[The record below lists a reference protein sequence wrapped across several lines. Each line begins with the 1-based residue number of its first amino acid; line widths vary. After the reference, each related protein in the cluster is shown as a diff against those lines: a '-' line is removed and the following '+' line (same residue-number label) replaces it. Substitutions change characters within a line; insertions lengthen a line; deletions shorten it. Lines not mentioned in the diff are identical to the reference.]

1 MISARGEDRMRSI
14 ERGRRAAATVI
25 AACLIGGAAGW
36 PNRSAAEGALAVGL
50 PADVAKDG
58 FAFGYAL
65 EKSSA
70 EEARA
75 AALADC
81 RAESPGVDKRAQALC
96 APAGSFRN
104 KCFAVA
110 MDPKDAT
117 PGVGWAI
124 APSLKAASRGA
135 LAKCVATAGADR
147 RDACKVTHAKCDGS
161 AK

>member
-1 MISARGEDRMRSI
+1 MVWAGGESRMRSV
-14 ERGRRAAATVI
+14 ERGRRAAATVV
-25 AACLIGGAAGW
+25 AACLICGAAGW
-36 PNRSAAEGALAVGL
+36 PTRSAAEGALAVGL
-50 PADVAKDG
+50 PADVAKEG

-81 RAESPGVDKRAQALC
+81 RAESPGVDKRAQALW
-96 APAGSFRN
+96 APVGSFRN
-104 KCFAVA
+104 KCLSVA

-124 APSLKAASRGA
+124 EPSLQGASRGA
-135 LAKCVATAGADR
+135 LAKCVATVGADR
-147 RDACKVTHAKCDGS
+147 RDA
-161 AK
+161 